1 MQYRFPFEAGKLA
14 SQIDRR
20 MRAKNGALPDFAEMD
35 PVSQLVAS
43 LIGSR
48 TRGEVSLAVF
58 HSLQRQFRNWEAIFG
73 ISDAALSRRLSPVT
87 FAERKAVQ
95 LRSALSIIKDQRGSL
110 RLDFLTGWPVEY
122 AQAWLQKLP
131 GVGLKVS
138 SAVLNFSTLRMRA
151 LVVDCHHFRV
161 AKRLGLL
168 DRRTQFKDAHR
179 VLLDQHIPP
188 EWTADVLDEHH
199 WLMKRHGQTICRH
212 ERPLC
217 QLCYL
222 RDLCPTGQRELPL
235 DDVGCSEDVEDGFDE
250 RPLGRVVS

>member
-110 RLDFLTGWPVEY
+110 RLNFLTGWR
-122 AQAWLQKLP
+122 LNTHKP
-131 GVGLKVS
+131 G
-138 SAVLNFSTLRMRA
+138 
-151 LVVDCHHFRV
+151 FRS
-161 AKRLGLL
+161 
-168 DRRTQFKDAHR
+168 
-179 VLLDQHIPP
+179 
-188 EWTADVLDEHH
+188 
-199 WLMKRHGQTICRH
+199 
-212 ERPLC
+212 C
-217 QLCYL
+217 Q
-222 RDLCPTGQRELPL
+222 
-235 DDVGCSEDVEDGFDE
+235 VW
-250 RPLGRVVS
+250 GRK